1 MLGVMNED
9 IGELVKL
16 IICYLDY
23 WAEADQTRCKL
34 V

>member
-23 WAEADQTRCKL
+23 WAVVD
-34 V
+34 